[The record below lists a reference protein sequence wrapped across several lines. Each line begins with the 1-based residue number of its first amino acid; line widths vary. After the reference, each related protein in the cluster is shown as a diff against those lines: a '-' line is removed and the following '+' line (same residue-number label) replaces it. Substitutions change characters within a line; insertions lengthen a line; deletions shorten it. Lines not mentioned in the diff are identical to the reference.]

1 VTYAPGLRQEDRVEF
16 ERVLQCALD
25 VTDIRSALLR
35 DPTGRAARRLRDLVL
50 EATEEIAAAVG
61 DEYRDYLA
69 ALETRDAREAAE
81 GELWPVLAVLTP
93 LVAAAASAVLL
104 LMGYGLRLIEA
115 APRFAASVITAGWVL
130 ALTAAVTVSIG
141 LWALLR
147 TALRRREST
156 SDGRKSAGG
165 TDVDRARERW
175 RQALLERGLLPYLRS
190 HLPE

>member
-1 VTYAPGLRQEDRVEF
+1 MTYAPGLRQEDRVEF

-35 DPTGRAARRLRDLVL
+35 DPTGRAARRLRDLAL

-93 LVAAAASAVLL
+93 WW
-104 LMGYGLRLIEA
+104 R
-115 APRFAASVITAGWVL
+115 PP
-130 ALTAAVTVSIG
+130 
-141 LWALLR
+141 
-147 TALRRREST
+147 LRRCSC
-156 SDGRKSAGG
+156 
-165 TDVDRARERW
+165 
-175 RQALLERGLLPYLRS
+175 
-190 HLPE
+190 